1 MSPLCN
7 TRPVEQRPGHPKH
20 AAGNNGGHTLS
31 SYTAR
36 TVRKLVLVGTAPRN
50 HDAVFGVRGTRELHR
65 GGHPADRGWCEFHS
79 GAVPAARKRSPKRH
93 RAVARCCSGLK
104 VVQINTWGLNMMEK
118 DLIVIGNGL
127 TVIQRVAICFA
138 AGVIGALAVVLF
150 SHVLF
155 GLGLSGTLGV
165 EAPVSLKAPDIY
177 RPLFWGGLWGIP
189 FGLLVKT
196 AWKRL
201 YLFGLLYFLA
211 PVLALFTIFLP
222 LSGAGFFGLEH
233 GGPMFT
239 VYLLL
244 VNLPF
249 GIITALAAR
258 AIIGK
263 KP

>member
-1 MSPLCN
+1 
-7 TRPVEQRPGHPKH
+7 
-20 AAGNNGGHTLS
+20 
-31 SYTAR
+31 
-36 TVRKLVLVGTAPRN
+36 
-50 HDAVFGVRGTRELHR
+50 
-65 GGHPADRGWCEFHS
+65 
-79 GAVPAARKRSPKRH
+79 
-93 RAVARCCSGLK
+93 
-104 VVQINTWGLNMMEK
+104 MMEK

-222 LSGAGFFGLEH
+222 LSGAGFFGLEK
-233 GGPMFT
+233 GPTFA

-249 GIITALAAR
+249 GIITALVAR

-263 KP
+263 QP